1 MQKLQQSP
9 AQAWGRGCLAA
20 FALIWTCSSCI
31 PLIGSAGGILAAF
44 TDPES
49 NLGLVEL
56 LASTLLPAVF
66 TLPFLAIGLGLLA
79 FAVWPWIA
87 RARVSTPEVSVSNT
101 SLRVGGEF
109 SLTYQ
114 QTFKSAIEVKRIL
127 FQLIFRETATYQRGT
142 DTVTVHHDN
151 AIQEFEIP
159 GRRFEAGETFR
170 DQRRLQIPPQAMH
183 TFLAPR
189 NKLQWMIKAKVEMA
203 GWPDFNEDYPIT
215 VLAERAW

>member
-9 AQAWGRGCLAA
+9 AQKYGRGCLGL
-20 FALIWTCSSCI
+20 FALVWTGFSCFSCLV
-31 PLIGSAGGILAAF
+31 PLAGSLAALA
-44 TDPES
+44 TGS
-49 NLGLVEL
+49 VEDVATAL
-56 LASTLLPAVF
+56 LSAVVPALF

-87 RARVSTPEVSVSNT
+87 RARVSAPEISVSST
-101 SLRVGGEF
+101 SLRVGEEF

-114 QTFKSAIEVKRIL
+114 QTFKSAVEVKRIL

-170 DQRRLQIPPQAMH
+170 DQRRLQIPPEAMH
-183 TFLAPR
+183 TFIAPR
-189 NKLQWMIKAKVEMA
+189 NKLQWMIKAKVEMT